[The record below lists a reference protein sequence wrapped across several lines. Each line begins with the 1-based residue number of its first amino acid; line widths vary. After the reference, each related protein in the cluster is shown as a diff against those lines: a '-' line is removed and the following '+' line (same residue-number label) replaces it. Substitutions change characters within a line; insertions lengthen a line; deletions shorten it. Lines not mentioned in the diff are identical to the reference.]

1 MPRSQRVQCKWR
13 GCSTKFADEKHKR
26 RHEAEPHTRCVCG
39 RHATTKGLKS
49 HQRSCSVYQHERDQ
63 KLYSCA
69 GCSQEIVEGMHYIH
83 IPEFS
88 VQTRMPTGSQ
98 LPASSIADVSFC
110 TPTCLAVWL
119 QSSELMLDVFDD
131 QQHWDLLQYEVF
143 VDGARMWYTISV
155 VAAAF
160 RNTWADVRLGEQIKL
175 PHGEV
180 RMLTPREREGVA
192 KLVAASQAASE
203 THIHS
208 QN

>member
-1 MPRSQRVQCKWR
+1 M
-13 GCSTKFADEKHKR
+13 KFSDEKSR
-26 RHEAEPHTRCVCG
+26 RKHEAEPHSQCVCS
-39 RHATTKGLKS
+39 RHTTTAGMKT

-69 GCSQEIVEGMHYIH
+69 GCSQEIVEGMHYIR
-83 IPEFS
+83 IPELMTA
-88 VQTRMPTGSQ
+88 TRMPVSLQPSG
-98 LPASSIADVSFC
+98 SSIADLSFC
-110 TPTCLAVWL
+110 TPTCFAVWL

-131 QQHWDLLQYEVF
+131 QQYWDLLQYEVF

-155 VAAAF
+155 AAAAL
-160 RNTWADVRLGEQIKL
+160 RNTWADVRMGEQIKL

-180 RMLTPREREGVA
+180 RMLTPREREGAA